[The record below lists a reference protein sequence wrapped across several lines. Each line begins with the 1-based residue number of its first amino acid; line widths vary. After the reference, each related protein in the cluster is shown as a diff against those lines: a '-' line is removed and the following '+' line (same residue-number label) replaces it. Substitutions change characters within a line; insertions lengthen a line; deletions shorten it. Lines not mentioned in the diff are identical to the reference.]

1 LQSLDEVIQWVRAEL
16 AVVLDRPIDEIGSTL
31 TFSRL
36 GVDSETA
43 THLMIGLEDVL
54 RVELDPDVVAE
65 LLTIEALAAYA
76 FSVARGPRST
86 P

>member
-1 LQSLDEVIQWVRAEL
+1 MESLDEVIQWVRAEL
-16 AVVLDRPIDEIGSTL
+16 AQVLDRPIDEIDSTV

-36 GVDSETA
+36 GVDSDTA

-65 LLTIEALAAYA
+65 LVTIDSLAAYA
-76 FSVARGPRST
+76 FSVARGPESM
-86 P
+86 